1 MTPELRHEL
10 DDGVDG
16 AAQLGRVVPCLA
28 DLVATVQPADLR
40 ASTPCAGWTT
50 RDLLNHVVG
59 GAEMFAG
66 ALRGGPVHDISGRL
80 PDVVG
85 DDPATALG
93 RAVERFGAAAES
105 PGAAERVLEL
115 PWGAM
120 TGRTF
125 LRFAAFDLLVHSW
138 DLATTLDEPLDPPD
152 ELVVEIDEF
161 ARRVLD
167 GWDRDGVSFWAPTPA
182 SEDAPPLDRLVAYTG
197 RTPGARQDR
206 A

>member
-1 MTPELRHEL
+1 MTPDLRHEL

-28 DLVATVQPADLR
+28 DLVGGVRPADLR
-40 ASTPCAGWTT
+40 TSTPCDGWTT

-66 ALRGGPVHDISGRL
+66 ALRGGPVLDISGRL
-80 PDVVG
+80 PDAIG
-85 DDPATALG
+85 DDPAAALG

-105 PGAAERVLEL
+105 PGAADRVLEL
-115 PWGAM
+115 PFGAM

-138 DLATTLDEPLDPPD
+138 DLASALDEPFDPPD
-152 ELVVEIDEF
+152 DLVLEVDGF
-161 ARRVLD
+161 ARHVLD
-167 GWDRDGVSFWAPTPA
+167 GWERDGVSFGGAAPVA
-182 SEDAPPLDRLVAYTG
+182 DDAPPMDRLVAYTG
-197 RTPGARQDR
+197 RSPTR
-206 A
+206 